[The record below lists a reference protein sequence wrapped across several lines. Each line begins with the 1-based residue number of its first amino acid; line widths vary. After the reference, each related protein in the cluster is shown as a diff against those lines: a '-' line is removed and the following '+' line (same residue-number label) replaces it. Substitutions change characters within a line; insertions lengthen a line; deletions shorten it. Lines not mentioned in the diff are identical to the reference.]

1 MRFTPTQTFYTD
13 KCFFIELKLF
23 QIKQTLVL
31 CEWFVDDKLSIH
43 FWEDKQETKG
53 FKRQLDTK
61 RGIQI
66 KQHPY
71 VKCSVLTRT
80 CLGSQRYLSH

>member
-1 MRFTPTQTFYTD
+1 MPKYVSCDLLRHRLFTQTNV
-13 KCFFIELKLF
+13 FFIELKLF

-71 VKCSVLTRT
+71 VKY
-80 CLGSQRYLSH
+80 LGCVK